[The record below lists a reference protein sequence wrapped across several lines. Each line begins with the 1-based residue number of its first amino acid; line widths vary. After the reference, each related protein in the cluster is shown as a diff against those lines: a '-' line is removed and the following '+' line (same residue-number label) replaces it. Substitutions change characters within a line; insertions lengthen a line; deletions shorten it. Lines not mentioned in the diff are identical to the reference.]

1 MRIDRL
7 RAMVLLLL
15 CVACS
20 QGQDPTTVA
29 PIASASNPASVDAL
43 SESVGAV
50 PFFPTLGYVLDPG
63 GRGTVTIG
71 VHCGV
76 QTFGSKLNGRVSHTT
91 EGEGVL
97 DWLPDEWRDDLSGS
111 GDAPTALARL
121 SADGTTL
128 TLARNDRDVIYT
140 ASGTEF
146 ADDQLCD

>member
-1 MRIDRL
+1 M
-7 RAMVLLLL
+7 LLLL

-20 QGQDPTTVA
+20 RGQEPATNA
-29 PIASASNPASVDAL
+29 PIPTGSPAASNPASVDAL
-43 SESVGAV
+43 AESAGAV

-76 QTFGSKLNGRVSHTT
+76 QTFGSKLNGRVWHTT